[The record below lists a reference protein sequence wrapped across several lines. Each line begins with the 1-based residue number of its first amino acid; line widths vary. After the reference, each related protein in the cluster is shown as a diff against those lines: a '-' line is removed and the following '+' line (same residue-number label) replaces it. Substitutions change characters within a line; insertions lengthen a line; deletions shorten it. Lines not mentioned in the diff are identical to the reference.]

1 MLMLYLT
8 LLINGYSFV
17 RLIRSVKQFISA
29 SISICSIGR
38 TGCLIIGSIIG
49 VQVGQKIGQY
59 LDSSHL
65 KTLFAM
71 LLCCVA
77 IAIAYDTFFYEGS
90 KAINQKKIELE
101 SLSSFSKFIVNL
113 SDNSPLLYGSFAILL
128 AIFLGIIGASLR
140 QLLSKYQD
148 KIVIRKK
155 N

>member
-1 MLMLYLT
+1 M
-8 LLINGYSFV
+8 S
-17 RLIRSVKQFISA
+17 SS
-29 SISICSIGR
+29 R
-38 TGCLIIGSIIG
+38 T
-49 VQVGQKIGQY
+49 KIGQY

-101 SLSSFSKFIVNL
+101 SLNSFSKFIVNL

-148 KIVIRKK
+148 KIVIRKT